1 MYAIVASKLDPA
13 GMLISELLI
22 EGGFEKTNEEFD
34 GNAVYFLKER
44 EMKLYFINEDQV
56 YANYVDKIP
65 CDYIIFAS
73 KHSSVSKRPT
83 LTVHPIGNWGRAEL
97 GGKDFELVKTSAAIM
112 KSYLMELQ
120 RQRDEKNLSYE
131 VSYEA
136 THHGPYLEKPTI
148 YIELGSSIEQWKD
161 KKAAEAIAET
171 ILETTKAVKCK
182 AVLGFGGMHYN
193 PHFTRIALQTEYAFS
208 HMCAKYAL
216 RFLNKQMVEKAIVNT
231 VENVEAFVIEKKGL
245 AGRRKE
251 ILEILA
257 NFNIPILKT
266 NELK

>member
-83 LTVHPIGNWGRAEL
+83 LTV
-97 GGKDFELVKTSAAIM
+97 
-112 KSYLMELQ
+112 
-120 RQRDEKNLSYE
+120 LSLI
-131 VSYEA
+131 
-136 THHGPYLEKPTI
+136 HI
-148 YIELGSSIEQWKD
+148 
-161 KKAAEAIAET
+161 
-171 ILETTKAVKCK
+171 
-182 AVLGFGGMHYN
+182 
-193 PHFTRIALQTEYAFS
+193 
-208 HMCAKYAL
+208 
-216 RFLNKQMVEKAIVNT
+216 
-231 VENVEAFVIEKKGL
+231 
-245 AGRRKE
+245 
-251 ILEILA
+251 
-257 NFNIPILKT
+257 
-266 NELK
+266 